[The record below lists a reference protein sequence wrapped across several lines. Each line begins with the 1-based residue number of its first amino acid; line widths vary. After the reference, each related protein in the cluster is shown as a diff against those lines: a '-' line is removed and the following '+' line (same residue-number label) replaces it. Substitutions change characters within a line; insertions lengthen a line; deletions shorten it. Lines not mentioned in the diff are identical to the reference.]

1 MDPISAAASIASL
14 LDLSLKVTSAIRRYY
29 SSVKN
34 SSKEISEVEI
44 ELELLSEALQRLE
57 TMITK
62 SGSRS
67 GSRLFMSSSVLV
79 IAVKSCEGQ
88 IREIWSKLEMPKDG
102 SISRVLNRLKWPFS
116 AKEVQRLLESL
127 RRYTSTFQF
136 SLTVEG
142 WWVSI

>member
-14 LDLSLKVTSAIRRYY
+14 LELSIKVTSAIRSYY
-29 SSVKN
+29 LAVKN
-34 SSKEISEVEI
+34 SSKEISEIEI
-44 ELELLSEALQRLE
+44 ELELLTEALQRLE

-62 SGSRS
+62 NGSRS
-67 GSRLFMSSSVLV
+67 GSRLFMSSSVLAT
-79 IAVKSCEGQ
+79 AVKSCEGQ
-88 IREIWSKLEMPKDG
+88 IREISSKLELPKNG
-102 SISRVLNRLKWPFS
+102 SISRVLDRLKWPFS

-142 WWVSI
+142 